1 MKIFKIVF
9 LFGLLLL
16 NFETFGQESR
26 TDFYQIDANNK
37 PIIDG
42 SLDDP
47 VWQTASVISD
57 FHQTRPNDH
66 GEPSEKTEVQ
76 IARTTEFIYV
86 AFKAH
91 DSDIENLSAKGFI
104 QGQNF
109 FSDDRLAVYIDS
121 FNDRRNSYFF
131 QVNGNGIRRDAL
143 IGNDYFIE
151 DWSTIWYANTKV
163 HDWGWTAEMAIPIK
177 SIAFD
182 PNAEEWGINFGRVHP
197 RKGEEMAWSSRERN
211 INPSVAGYI
220 RGVEGFDQGL
230 GLEFAPSVSLTYLDD
245 HELGEDTQFEPSLT
259 TFYNITPFLTAG
271 LTLNTDFSATDVDD
285 RQVNLSRFSLFFP
298 EKREFFLRDASIF
311 EFGNIDV
318 NGRPFFSRRIGLSS
332 EGEPLNIDAGVK
344 VTGRAGS
351 WNVGA
356 LAIRQDAELDGAD
369 NDLFIGRATRNVF
382 DESEVGI
389 IATSGDP
396 TSIEGNRLIGADYSY
411 RNSRVFGDQRFRAN
425 IWYQETETDGF
436 IDNQA
441 AFGIGVNYP
450 NYKYSGFLDY
460 RRIEENF
467 NPALGFVNRV
477 GVEQIDGQARYRH
490 RLRGSYWQWLRTRV
504 QYFKS
509 DRIEGDLQS
518 QRIFWNIIEGFSE
531 KNDFFTFF
539 VGQTKEGIIEP
550 FELRDD
556 IEIPIGEYTSDRY
569 GVFFETGPQNPL
581 RFEFEIADG
590 DFFGGT
596 RFEII
601 PEVQWRPNKHIFA
614 SFSAQEN
621 RIKLPQGNF
630 TSRLYSARFNYAF
643 DSRWAWLNVIQ
654 ADNFSDT
661 VSINSRLRFQQRADR
676 EYFLVFNQTRDRV
689 TEEILDSA
697 IVFKA
702 AFNFRI

>member
-1 MKIFKIVF
+1 V
-9 LFGLLLL
+9 
-16 NFETFGQESR
+16 
-26 TDFYQIDANNK
+26 
-37 PIIDG
+37 
-42 SLDDP
+42 
-47 VWQTASVISD
+47 
-57 FHQTRPNDH
+57 
-66 GEPSEKTEVQ
+66 
-76 IARTTEFIYV
+76 
-86 AFKAH
+86 
-91 DSDIENLSAKGFI
+91 
-104 QGQNF
+104 
-109 FSDDRLAVYIDS
+109 
-121 FNDRRNSYFF
+121 
-131 QVNGNGIRRDAL
+131 
-143 IGNDYFIE
+143 
-151 DWSTIWYANTKV
+151 
-163 HDWGWTAEMAIPIK
+163 
-177 SIAFD
+177 
-182 PNAEEWGINFGRVHP
+182 
-197 RKGEEMAWSSRERN
+197 
-211 INPSVAGYI
+211 
-220 RGVEGFDQGL
+220 
-230 GLEFAPSVSLTYLDD
+230 
-245 HELGEDTQFEPSLT
+245 
-259 TFYNITPFLTAG
+259 
-271 LTLNTDFSATDVDD
+271 
-285 RQVNLSRFSLFFP
+285 
-298 EKREFFLRDASIF
+298 
-311 EFGNIDV
+311 
-318 NGRPFFSRRIGLSS
+318 FFSRRIDLSS
-332 EGEPLNIDAGVK
+332 EVEPLNIDAGIK

-356 LAIRQDAELDGAD
+356 LAIRQDAELDGAE
-369 NDLFIGRATRNVF
+369 NDLFVGRATRNVF

-389 IATSGDP
+389 IATSGNP
-396 TSIEGNRLIGADYSY
+396 TSVDGNSLIGADYSY
-411 RNSRVFGDQRFRAN
+411 RNSRIFGDQRFRAN
-425 IWYQETETDGF
+425 LWYQETETDGF
-436 IDNQA
+436 NDNQA
-441 AFGIGVNYP
+441 AYGIGFNYP

-490 RLRGSYWQWLRTRV
+490 RLQGNYWQWLRTRV

-509 DRIEGDLQS
+509 DRIDGDLQS

-590 DFFGGT
+590 DFFGGS
-596 RFEII
+596 RLEII

-621 RIKLPQGNF
+621 RIELPQGNF